1 MKKKIIGHSND
12 LIQLMDRKKDNSKEM
27 QQNKNAN
34 NNQIKAN
41 QPQPINI
48 NNNKKNVNKNINNN
62 INLNSSFND
71 NNIITIL
78 RIRPESEEEINY
90 SNINIIKIESSTT
103 LKLISPTEYN
113 SFIDGSKYLNNEK
126 GIEVTKTKEYYFKF
140 DYIFDK
146 DSQQNEVYLYSTS
159 FLVNNIFEGFN
170 SMVFA
175 YGNTGSGKTYT
186 MFGTG
191 DKPGVIVRA
200 INQILNMMESKG
212 INNEYNLQMSYFEIY
227 NESIYDLLSDGDK
240 NNKKKK
246 LAESSNTNNKDED
259 LIKFNN
265 IKNNNKS
272 FLMGITKKIIQSQ
285 EEAFEI
291 LSKANKSRSR
301 GITSQNTNSTRS
313 HCILQINIINKTT
326 NIKNNNNLNS
336 ISLIEDR
343 EKTKFGKFMLVDLA
357 GAEKVAEI
365 KPNSDNFYINKSL
378 FTLTNCVNGL
388 INNKNNYYIPWR
400 DSKLTRIL
408 KEPLSGNSKIVMIA
422 NISPSL
428 MVIDDTFNTLNF
440 AKKIKL
446 VKINAQK
453 NIGNQ
458 AIRIDKFDSVI
469 QDLKNQ
475 INMVKNEIKQ
485 QEMDSSIVNNEE
497 KNEYEDV
504 VNYDS
509 GEKWS
514 EMLQECINKI
524 NEHFQK
530 EIDINKQINE
540 LELKISNINNEN
552 YFNELNNNNN
562 LNNIKNN
569 IKKLNDYQ
577 VKITSLY
584 GKRHELIRKRV
595 NIQLLINNET
605 RKDKNNNDNNGIGS
619 YLMYVYNYY
628 INLINQLQYKS
639 RKYKIDND
647 IERKDNQIQN
657 LNEQIQLRD
666 DCLKEIKQK
675 LGNNVSYNIKRLID
689 IEELNMDPCVDI
701 KALES
706 NNSLE
711 QFVNSAISPNNKKI
725 MKRNI
730 SMPFLR
736 NQNNSLKDG
745 KTKFSNNNINNK
757 INNSLP
763 RIKQNSYFNKS
774 NKVNTIG
781 NDSSSSIVKKR
792 IPSGYLLR
800 NQRSKFSNVKSNLFN
815 QYKKYYNLYH
825 ISNNYHVGNFNAGN
839 PSFNKLKNSPKK
851 LNNKNI
857 SSLDFESDY
866 TNKVKTLLKKNYI
879 FRFNNSPYSL
889 DNI

>member
-1 MKKKIIGHSND
+1 M
-12 LIQLMDRKKDNSKEM
+12 
-27 QQNKNAN
+27 
-34 NNQIKAN
+34 
-41 QPQPINI
+41 
-48 NNNKKNVNKNINNN
+48 NKKVKDKNINNKR
-62 INLNSSFND
+62 NLNSSFND

-103 LKLISPTEYN
+103 VKLISPTEYN

-246 LAESSNTNNKDED
+246 LAESSNNNKDED

-336 ISLIEDR
+336 INLIEDR

-357 GAEKVAEI
+357 GSEKVAEI

-497 KNEYEDV
+497 KNEYEDI

-509 GEKWS
+509 GEKWN
-514 EMLQECINKI
+514 EMLQESINKI

-540 LELKISNINNEN
+540 LELKVSNINNEN

-562 LNNIKNN
+562 QNNIKNN

-584 GKRHELIRKRV
+584 GKRHELIRKRA

-605 RKDKNNNDNNGIGS
+605 RKDKNNNDNNGLGS
-619 YLMYVYNYY
+619 YLMHVYNYY

-647 IERKDNQIQN
+647 IERKDKQIQN
-657 LNEQIQLRD
+657 LNEQILLRD
-666 DCLKEIKQK
+666 NCLKEIKQK
-675 LGNNVSYNIKRLID
+675 LGNNVSYNIKSLID

-701 KALES
+701 KALE
-706 NNSLE
+706 NNNNLE
-711 QFVNSAISPNNKKI
+711 QFVNNVISPNNKKI

-736 NQNNSLKDG
+736 NQTNTLKAE
-745 KTKFSNNNINNK
+745 KKNFSNNEINK

-763 RIKQNSYFNKS
+763 RIKQNSYFIKS
-774 NKVNTIG
+774 IKVNTIA
-781 NDSSSSIVKKR
+781 NDSSSSLVKKR

-800 NQRSKFSNVKSNLFN
+800 NQQSKFSNVKSNLFN

-851 LNNKNI
+851 INNKNT

>member
-27 QQNKNAN
+27 QQNKNTI
-34 NNQIKAN
+34 NNQIKKI
-41 QPQPINI
+41 QPQSIII
-48 NNNKKNVNKNINNN
+48 NNNQKNLNKNINNKR
-62 INLNSSFND
+62 NLNSSFND

-103 LKLISPTEYN
+103 VKLISPTEYN

-246 LAESSNTNNKDED
+246 LAESSNNNKDED

-336 ISLIEDR
+336 INLIEDR

-357 GAEKVAEI
+357 GSEKVAEI

-497 KNEYEDV
+497 KNEYEDI

-509 GEKWS
+509 GEKWN
-514 EMLQECINKI
+514 EMLQESINKI

-530 EIDINKQINE
+530 EIAINKQINE
-540 LELKISNINNEN
+540 LELKVSNINNEN

-562 LNNIKNN
+562 QNNIKNN

-584 GKRHELIRKRV
+584 GKRHELIRKRA

-605 RKDKNNNDNNGIGS
+605 RKDKNNNDNNGLGS
-619 YLMYVYNYY
+619 YLMHVYNYY

-647 IERKDNQIQN
+647 IERKDKQIQN
-657 LNEQIQLRD
+657 LNEQILLRD
-666 DCLKEIKQK
+666 NCLKEIKQK
-675 LGNNVSYNIKRLID
+675 LGNNVSYNIKSLID

-701 KALES
+701 KALE
-706 NNSLE
+706 NNNNLE
-711 QFVNSAISPNNKKI
+711 QFVNNVISPNNKKI

-736 NQNNSLKDG
+736 NQTNTLKAE
-745 KTKFSNNNINNK
+745 KKNFSNNEINK

-763 RIKQNSYFNKS
+763 RIKQNSYFIKS
-774 NKVNTIG
+774 IKVNTIA
-781 NDSSSSIVKKR
+781 NDSSSSLVKKR

-800 NQRSKFSNVKSNLFN
+800 NQQSKFSNVKSNLFN

-851 LNNKNI
+851 INNKNT

>member
-27 QQNKNAN
+27 QQNKNTI
-34 NNQIKAN
+34 NNQIKKI
-41 QPQPINI
+41 QPQSIII
-48 NNNKKNVNKNINNN
+48 NNNQKNLNKNINNKR
-62 INLNSSFND
+62 NLNSSFND

-103 LKLISPTEYN
+103 VKLISPTEYN

-246 LAESSNTNNKDED
+246 LAESSNNNKDED

-336 ISLIEDR
+336 INLIEDR

-357 GAEKVAEI
+357 GSEKVAEI

-497 KNEYEDV
+497 KNEYEDI

-509 GEKWS
+509 GEKWN
-514 EMLQECINKI
+514 EMLQESINKI

-540 LELKISNINNEN
+540 LELKVSNINNEN

-562 LNNIKNN
+562 QNNIKNN

-584 GKRHELIRKRV
+584 GKRHELIRKRA

-605 RKDKNNNDNNGIGS
+605 RKDKNNNDNNGLGS
-619 YLMYVYNYY
+619 YLMHVYNYY

-647 IERKDNQIQN
+647 IERKDKQIQN
-657 LNEQIQLRD
+657 LNEQILLRD
-666 DCLKEIKQK
+666 NCLKEIKQK
-675 LGNNVSYNIKRLID
+675 LGNNVSYNIKSLID

-701 KALES
+701 KALE
-706 NNSLE
+706 NNNNLE
-711 QFVNSAISPNNKKI
+711 QFVNNVISPNNKKI

-736 NQNNSLKDG
+736 NQTNTLKAE
-745 KTKFSNNNINNK
+745 KKNFSNNEINK

-763 RIKQNSYFNKS
+763 RIKQNSYFIKS
-774 NKVNTIG
+774 IKVNTIA
-781 NDSSSSIVKKR
+781 NDSSSSLVKKR

-800 NQRSKFSNVKSNLFN
+800 NQQSKFSNVKSNLFN

-851 LNNKNI
+851 INNKNT

>member
-27 QQNKNAN
+27 QQNKNTI
-34 NNQIKAN
+34 NNQIKKI
-41 QPQPINI
+41 QPQSIII
-48 NNNKKNVNKNINNN
+48 NNNQKNLNKNINNKR
-62 INLNSSFND
+62 NLNSSFND

-103 LKLISPTEYN
+103 VKLISPTEYN

-246 LAESSNTNNKDED
+246 LAESSNNNKDED

-336 ISLIEDR
+336 INLIEDR

-357 GAEKVAEI
+357 GSEKVAEI

-422 NISPSL
+422 NISPSS

-458 AIRIDKFDSVI
+458 AIRIDKFDFVI

-497 KNEYEDV
+497 KNEYEDI

-509 GEKWS
+509 GEKWN
-514 EMLQECINKI
+514 EMLQESINKI

-530 EIDINKQINE
+530 EIAINKQINE
-540 LELKISNINNEN
+540 LELKVSNINNEN

-562 LNNIKNN
+562 QNNIKNN

-577 VKITSLY
+577 VKITSLF
-584 GKRHELIRKRV
+584 GKRHELIRKRA

-619 YLMYVYNYY
+619 YLMHVYNYY

-647 IERKDNQIQN
+647 IERKDKQIQN
-657 LNEQIQLRD
+657 LNEQILLRD
-666 DCLKEIKQK
+666 NCLKEIKQK
-675 LGNNVSYNIKRLID
+675 LGNNVSYNIKSLID

-701 KALES
+701 KALE
-706 NNSLE
+706 NNNNLE
-711 QFVNSAISPNNKKI
+711 QFVNNVISPNNKKI

-736 NQNNSLKDG
+736 NQTNTLKAE
-745 KTKFSNNNINNK
+745 KKNFSNNEINK

-763 RIKQNSYFNKS
+763 RIKQNSYFIKS
-774 NKVNTIG
+774 IKVNTIA
-781 NDSSSSIVKKR
+781 NDSSSSLVKKR

-800 NQRSKFSNVKSNLFN
+800 NQQSKFSNVKSNLFN

-851 LNNKNI
+851 INNKNT

>member
-27 QQNKNAN
+27 QQNKNTI
-34 NNQIKAN
+34 NNQIKKI
-41 QPQPINI
+41 QPQSIII
-48 NNNKKNVNKNINNN
+48 NNNQKNLNKNINNKR
-62 INLNSSFND
+62 NLNSSFND

-103 LKLISPTEYN
+103 VKLISPTEYN

-246 LAESSNTNNKDED
+246 LAESSNNNKDED

-336 ISLIEDR
+336 INLIEDR

-357 GAEKVAEI
+357 GSEKVAEI

-458 AIRIDKFDSVI
+458 AIRIDKFDFVI

-497 KNEYEDV
+497 KNEYEDI

-509 GEKWS
+509 GEKWN
-514 EMLQECINKI
+514 EMLQESINKI

-530 EIDINKQINE
+530 EIAINKQINE
-540 LELKISNINNEN
+540 LELKVSNINNEN

-562 LNNIKNN
+562 QNNIKNN

-577 VKITSLY
+577 VKITSLF
-584 GKRHELIRKRV
+584 GKRHELIRKRA

-619 YLMYVYNYY
+619 YLMHVYNYY

-647 IERKDNQIQN
+647 IERKDKQIQN
-657 LNEQIQLRD
+657 LNEQILLRD
-666 DCLKEIKQK
+666 NCLKEIKQK
-675 LGNNVSYNIKRLID
+675 LGNNVSYNIKSLID

-701 KALES
+701 KALE
-706 NNSLE
+706 NNNNLE
-711 QFVNSAISPNNKKI
+711 QFVNNVISPNNKKI

-736 NQNNSLKDG
+736 NQTNTLKAE
-745 KTKFSNNNINNK
+745 KKNFSNNEINK

-763 RIKQNSYFNKS
+763 RIKQNSYFIKS
-774 NKVNTIG
+774 IKVNTIA
-781 NDSSSSIVKKR
+781 NDSSSSLVKKR

-800 NQRSKFSNVKSNLFN
+800 NQQSKFSNVKSNLFN

-851 LNNKNI
+851 INNKNT